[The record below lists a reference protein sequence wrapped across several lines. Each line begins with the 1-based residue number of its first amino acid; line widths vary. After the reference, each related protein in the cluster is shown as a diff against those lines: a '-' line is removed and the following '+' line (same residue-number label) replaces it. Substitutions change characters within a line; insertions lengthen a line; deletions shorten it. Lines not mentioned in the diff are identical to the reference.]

1 MKTRLRILIPFALTA
16 LILVFFLP
24 RSAKFSYEYA
34 KGKPWKYETLFAQFD
49 FPILKTAQQLD
60 QERYFASYNAIPYY
74 RIYEQTVQANM
85 NRAEQMELG
94 LYKSEVL
101 EAMDAI
107 YARGVVADQ
116 GLHVQDGQLSSDV
129 IYIQRGKRAQKVPSA
144 EVYELSDARAAFRG
158 MLPASAELDSIIT
171 ANALMDLIEPN
182 LSFDAQTTD
191 LINAEAVS
199 SISPTQGYVK
209 AGQPIVSEGELVTS
223 DIAQILDSYK
233 AEYEATMGYDKP
245 RFFLWL
251 ANILMAAGMVFVLF
265 FVIYFTKP
273 KILTDKRLYYILL
286 IYLLF
291 SLATLILLRLHE
303 DLLYMVPFTLAALY
317 LHAFFR
323 PRLIL
328 PVFMCT
334 LLPLLIFAEDG
345 VVLFFMNMIA
355 GAVSIYSFNFLNRG
369 WKQFISALI
378 TFSVLL
384 LVYLAFYLLSYTSAS
399 LPRVIVRLFTA
410 SFLSV
415 LGYPLI
421 YLFEKIFNL
430 VSTSRLIELCDTS
443 NPLIRD
449 LEKKAPGTFQ
459 HSLQV
464 MNMADAVARAIDA
477 NPNLVRAGAL
487 YHDIGKMNNPQ
498 CFVENESL
506 LTKDE
511 DKKYHSGLTPKQSAA
526 DILRHVTD
534 GYEMAQKNGLPEQVS
549 DFILTHH
556 GTSVASFFYN
566 KFLNDGGD
574 PAEMKD
580 FQYSGKRPVSKEQVI
595 LMLCDTVEAAS
606 RTLKDH
612 SPESFSRFI
621 EDIVA
626 AKMRAGQFDE
636 AEISISELGVV
647 KSELKAY
654 LAQIYHERIAYPKR
668 IINR

>member
-1 MKTRLRILIPFALTA
+1 MKTRLRIFIPFALTA
-16 LILVFFLP
+16 MILVFFLP
-24 RSAKFSYEYA
+24 RSAKFNYEYA

-49 FPILKTAQQLD
+49 FPILKTAEQLD

-74 RIYEQTVQANM
+74 RIYDQTEQANL
-85 NRAEQMELG
+85 NRAEQMDLG
-94 LYKSEVL
+94 QYRSEVL
-101 EAMDAI
+101 EAMNVI
-107 YARGVVADQ
+107 YGRGVVADQ
-116 GLHVQDGQLSSDV
+116 GLRVQDGQLASDV

-144 EVYELSDARAAFRG
+144 EVYELSDARAAFRR
-158 MLPASAELDSIIT
+158 MLPSSPQLDSIIA
-171 ANALMDLIEPN
+171 ANALLDLIEPN

-199 SISPTQGYVK
+199 AVSPTQGYVRV
-209 AGQPIVSEGELVTS
+209 GQPIVSEGELVTAE
-223 DIAQILDSYK
+223 IAQILDSYK
-233 AEYEATMGYDKP
+233 SEYEATLGYDKP
-245 RFFLWL
+245 RFFLWF
-251 ANILMAAGMVFVLF
+251 ANILMAAGMVFILF

-273 KILTDKRLYYILL
+273 HILTDKRLYYILL
-286 IYLLF
+286 VYLIF
-291 SLATLILLRLHE
+291 ALATLIILRLRE
-303 DLLYMVPFTLAALY
+303 DMLYMVPFTLAALY

-328 PVFMCT
+328 PVYMCT
-334 LLPLLIFAEDG
+334 LLPLLIFADEG
-345 VVLFFMNMIA
+345 VVLFVMNMIA
-355 GAVSIYSFNFLNRG
+355 GAVSIYSFNFLSKG

-384 LVYLAFYLLSYTSAS
+384 LVYVAFYLLSYTSAS
-399 LPRVIVRLFTA
+399 LPRVIMSLFTA

-421 YLFEKIFNL
+421 YLFEKLFNL

-487 YHDIGKMNNPQ
+487 YHDIGKMNNPL

-506 LTKDE
+506 LSKDE

-526 DILRHVTD
+526 DIIRHVTD
-534 GYEMAQKNGLPEQVS
+534 GYEMAQKNGLPEKVS

-574 PAEMKD
+574 PADMKD

-612 SPESFSRFI
+612 SAESFSRFI

-647 KSELKAY
+647 KAELKAY

-668 IINR
+668 KINR